1 MVVERSIDADRILGA
16 LDRLVVERGASAFA
30 RFDNGPE
37 FIAYAIADGCRFN
50 DVSSVFIDPC
60 SPWQNARIESVNGR
74 LRDELLNA

>member
-1 MVVERSIDADRILGA
+1 MVDRSIDADRILGT
-16 LDRLVVERGASAFA
+16 LDRLVVERGAPPFV

-37 FIAYAIADGCRFN
+37 FIAYAIADAYRFN

-60 SPWQNARIESVNGR
+60 PRWQNAWIESVNGR